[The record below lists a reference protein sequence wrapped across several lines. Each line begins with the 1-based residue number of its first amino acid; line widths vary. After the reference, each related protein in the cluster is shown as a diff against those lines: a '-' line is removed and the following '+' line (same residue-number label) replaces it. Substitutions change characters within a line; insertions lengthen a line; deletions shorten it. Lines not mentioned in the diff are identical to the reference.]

1 MAKHILSAEIRQTL
15 HENGLHISSLYRRP
29 QNGRRVSE
37 DGDPWTAQ
45 LFYPE
50 IVMNGWPVP
59 QYALFIAWADGDS
72 AEDAVKAALAKT
84 QGLEGRYRELG
95 AAMVHLTEI
104 LHGAR
109 TRPSFA

>member
-1 MAKHILSAEIRQTL
+1 MAKHKLTAETRQAL
-15 HENGLHISSLYRRP
+15 HESGLHISSLYRRP
-29 QNGRRVSE
+29 LNGRRVSE

-72 AEDAVKAALAKT
+72 ADNAVKAALAKT
-84 QGLEGRYRELG
+84 QGLEGRYRKLG

-104 LHGAR
+104 LRGAR
-109 TRPSFA
+109 TSPSLA